1 MSTLLMII
9 GLICLLHAIATLT
22 LETQA
27 TIVFIVLVVEFIL
40 MLLAFSIWGLLGT
53 IFCFMW
59 WCVLMAE
66 IDKRKK

>member
-1 MSTLLMII
+1 MSTLLMIL
-9 GLICLLHAIATLT
+9 GLICLFHAIATYT

>member
-1 MSTLLMII
+1 MSTLLMIL

-27 TIVFIVLVVEFIL
+27 TIVFIMLTFNFIL
-40 MLLAFSIWGLLGT
+40 MIFAFSFWGVLGT
-53 IFCFMW
+53 IGTFVW
-59 WCVLMAE
+59 WCGLMAE